1 MSRVE
6 HKVLPYGGQAVIEGV
21 MMRSENAM
29 AVAVRRPD
37 GRLQVRLGPWRRIAR
52 SRLWRRPFLRGGTV
66 LIESLMNGWAA
77 LNFSAEVASAEEK
90 NESGRQDAGGS
101 WTVVVLSLFLAVGL
115 FVALPHF
122 MVWLASRAIGGELT
136 VKHFSFHLLTGL
148 AKLAVFLGYLGLL
161 SRLPDVKRLFAYH
174 GAEHQSIH
182 ALEAGE
188 KLRPSGLEGFPTM
201 HPRCGTAFIILVIV
215 VSILVFSIVF
225 PPLIRVV
232 GSPTGRGWLD
242 QVIFVLI
249 KLPLLFPIAA
259 LAFEIQK
266 FTARHL
272 DSLWVRA
279 LALPGLWLQKLTTR
293 QPDAAQREVALA
305 ALLAVLAAPAAAD
318 AQPARDD
325 IFEDFAAVRAAY
337 GGDDHA

>member
-37 GRLQVRLGPWRRIAR
+37 GRLQVRLSPWRRIAR
-52 SRLWRRPFLRGGTV
+52 SRLWRRPFLRGGIV
-66 LIESLMNGWAA
+66 LVESLMNGWAA
-77 LNFSAEVASAEEK
+77 LNFSAEVASADEQGK
-90 NESGRQDAGGS
+90 AGRQNSCGG
-101 WTVVVLSLFLAVGL
+101 WAVVVFSLLLAVGL

-122 MVWLASRAIGGELT
+122 LVWLAGRAAGIELT
-136 VKHFSFHLLTGL
+136 VEHFSFHLLAGL

-161 SRLPDVKRLFAYH
+161 SHLPDVKRLFAYH

-188 KLRPSGLEGFPTM
+188 KLQPTAIERFSTT
-201 HPRCGTAFIILVIV
+201 HPRCGTAFIILVIA
-215 VSILVFSIVF
+215 VSILVFSLVF
-225 PPLIRVV
+225 PLLIRLM

-249 KLPLLFPIAA
+249 KLPLLLPIAA

-266 FTARHL
+266 LTARHL
-272 DSLWVRA
+272 DSFWVLA

-293 QPDAAQREVALA
+293 QPDAAQREVALT
-305 ALLAVLAAPAAAD
+305 ALLAVLAAPAGAE
-318 AQPARDD
+318 PAREV
-325 IFEDFAAVRAAY
+325 IFEDFTAARSAY